1 MADPLLDAILGEIA
15 AAERLLLISHEAP
28 DGDAIGSL
36 LGMTRLLRGLG
47 KTAVPA
53 CQDPPPLAL
62 DFLPGVDEIVASVSA
77 PFDLVISLDCS
88 DAYRLGKVLDPATL
102 ASVRLINID
111 HHVTNVH
118 FGSINWVDPT
128 SVATTQMVLAL
139 ADYARSQAPS
149 EQHWSALP
157 DAWLVDAD
165 VATSLLTGLVTDTR
179 GFRTANVD
187 ARALQAAVRLI
198 DPGALL
204 TRVTQLALNRKPV
217 AAIRLWGLAIDRLHL
232 EDGLLWTHITH
243 EMREATGVQGNSDSG
258 LSNLLSDTREAEVVV
273 VFTERGK
280 DEIDVSMRAAPGLD
294 ISGVALALGGGGHP
308 QASGCSLRGSLQ
320 EVEPRVLAAVR
331 HALAQQRQDDERD
344 GTSNPDS
351 GHSH

>member
-1 MADPLLDAILGEIA
+1 MADPLLDAILDEIA
-15 AAERLLLISHEAP
+15 AAERLLLISHQAP

-47 KTAVPA
+47 KTIVPA

-62 DFLPGVDEIVASVSA
+62 DFLPGIDEIVASASG

-88 DAYRLGKVLDPATL
+88 DADRLGKVMDPATL
-102 ASVRLINID
+102 TSVRLINID
-111 HHVTNVH
+111 HHVTNVR

-139 ADYARSQAPS
+139 ADYARRQAAPAPRG
-149 EQHWSALP
+149 SAIP

-165 VATSLLTGLVTDTR
+165 VATCLLTGLVTDTR

-198 DPGALL
+198 DAGAVLA
-204 TRVTQLALNRKPV
+204 TVTQLALNRKPV
-217 AAIRLWGLAIDRLHL
+217 NAMRLWGLAIARLQL

-243 EMREATGVQGNSDSG
+243 EMRAAIGVRGNSDSG
-258 LSNLLSDTREAEVVV
+258 LSSLLSDTREAEVVV
-273 VFTERGK
+273 VFTEQDG

-308 QASGCSLRGSLQ
+308 QASGCTMRGSLQ
-320 EVEPRVLAAVR
+320 DVEPRVLAALR
-331 HALAQQRQDDERD
+331 HALAQQRQDDERA
-344 GTSNPDS
+344 GTPDPDP
-351 GHSH
+351 GHSP